1 MMRTFIGQLADAV
14 RRFVR
19 TTAYAPVW
27 QSK

>member
-1 MMRTFIGQLADAV
+1 MMRTFIGQFAHAV

-27 QSK
+27 RSK